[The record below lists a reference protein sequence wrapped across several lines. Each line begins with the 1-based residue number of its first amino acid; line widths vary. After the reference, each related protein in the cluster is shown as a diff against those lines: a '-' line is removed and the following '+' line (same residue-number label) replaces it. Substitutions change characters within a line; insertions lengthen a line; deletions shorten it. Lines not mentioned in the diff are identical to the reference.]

1 MPPAPT
7 EAPFNTKLAS
17 TRLNCLWQ
25 QQATVGLC
33 FWVPPKGQPPLPK
46 RCLLTPS
53 LPLERPCVPHGTEQR
68 HGASFVDLPLSGN
81 SCTTLQ
87 LDGDPCHD
95 GVCSQGAVISMWKV
109 CALLCALLECHLHGC
124 YGTHWASVHGYMCSH
139 RTYVCCCC
147 MACAPVDNQVTPV
160 EILHTQGDACSQGIG
175 SRGLACRT

>member
-1 MPPAPT
+1 MRRLGRCPGGQQYELHGEDLRQAQAAPPRATWRGLEETQEGSSTSYKKKSPLQGNACHLPPP

-46 RCLLTPS
+46 RCLSTPS

-68 HGASFVDLPLSGN
+68 HTASFVDLPLSGN

-87 LDGDPCHD
+87 LDGDPCHW
-95 GVCSQGAVISMWKV
+95 G
-109 CALLCALLECHLHGC
+109 L
-124 YGTHWASVHGYMCSH
+124 
-139 RTYVCCCC
+139 
-147 MACAPVDNQVTPV
+147 QVRV
-160 EILHTQGDACSQGIG
+160 Q
-175 SRGLACRT
+175 